1 MQFAISCSDTQ
12 SQKQDMD
19 MKFLNHLLNNKLF
32 FNLCLLVA
40 LGQAHATV
48 ISLETSTLSPVNGD
62 NFVIELWVRE
72 LGNEPLSNFD
82 FDIAFDESL
91 VKFTNVTFGA
101 LLGDGIDSF
110 QDKIPSTNSINIAE
124 WSLLS
129 GSELDS
135 LQSDI
140 FGRIDFMLGSLSFAA
155 IAEGV
160 ATFELSFDP
169 INGGLF
175 DANADSISFATPS
188 PQLPIDIQAKLAS
201 QVSEPST
208 LGLFAS
214 LLCIVLAVRS
224 HGRSQA
230 WSRS

>member
-1 MQFAISCSDTQ
+1 
-12 SQKQDMD
+12 
-19 MKFLNHLLNNKLF
+19 MKFLNRVLNNKLF
-32 FNLCLLVA
+32 INFCLLIA

-48 ISLETSTLSPVNGD
+48 ISLETSTMSPVNGD
-62 NFVIELWVRE
+62 NFVIELWIRE

-91 VKFTNVTFGA
+91 VQLGDVTFGP

-110 QDKIPSTNSINIAE
+110 QDSILSTNSINLAE

-135 LQSDI
+135 LQNDI
-140 FGRIDFMLGSLSFAA
+140 AGRLDFMLVSLTFAA

-160 ATFELSFDP
+160 ASFALSFDP

-175 DANADSISFATPS
+175 DANADSISFTIPTA
-188 PQLPIDIQAKLAS
+188 QLAMNIQPKLAS
-201 QVSEPST
+201 QVSEPNT

-224 HGRSQA
+224 QGRSQS